1 MYNKNI
7 HNHFFCFRKTGST
20 VYRTW
25 TTLSEPVETRHQ
37 QVRALETG
45 VVLGRKPRYR
55 LRKKTVEEKKRRR
68 RPKRR
73 PKIDADAARRRW
85 ARRGAVA
92 STNEW
97 NGHHI
102 FFVAI
107 NFSARVALGGSGSF
121 SSIWFRVH
129 RLSMSDSN
137 AVALMRTEF
146 LNLGSLF
153 LRQGVSNS
161 QCHRLRQCH

>member
-1 MYNKNI
+1 MYNENI

-102 FFVAI
+102 FFCCYPFLGSRGARWFRFVFFHLVSCPSIANVGLECSGPNAHRVSQFGVA
-107 NFSARVALGGSGSF
+107 F
-121 SSIWFRVH
+121 SSPGRF
-129 RLSMSDSN
+129 
-137 AVALMRTEF
+137 
-146 LNLGSLF
+146 
-153 LRQGVSNS
+153 Q
-161 QCHRLRQCH
+161 